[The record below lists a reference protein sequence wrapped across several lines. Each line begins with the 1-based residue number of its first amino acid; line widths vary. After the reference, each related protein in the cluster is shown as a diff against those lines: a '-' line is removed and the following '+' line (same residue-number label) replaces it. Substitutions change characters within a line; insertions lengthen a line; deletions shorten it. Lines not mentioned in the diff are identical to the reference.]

1 MEAHTLSMRRTALST
16 FLFVAILGL
25 DCRRDFDGHLWRLGS
40 VGPARRAMVSQAERV
55 GKSVMA
61 RMAAKVVFITG
72 GGIGRVRT
80 AERTQ
85 PSDTISSNNFHRVV
99 QNE

>member
-1 MEAHTLSMRRTALST
+1 
-16 FLFVAILGL
+16 
-25 DCRRDFDGHLWRLGS
+25 
-40 VGPARRAMVSQAERV
+40 
-55 GKSVMA
+55 MA
-61 RMAAKVVFITG
+61 RMAAKVVFITD

-85 PSDTISSNNFHRVV
+85 PSDTISSNNFHRGV